1 MLVCNSID
9 TMCFSVQLDDET
21 QNYMIDLQ
29 LSHGKMPEWL
39 YASSTG
45 IVRYKYGVVS
55 DGISIYYTDSKIMK
69 PNCFIRFS
77 SEVIQ
82 REGYDKVFK
91 RCCNILKYLG
101 LNRPWKKLKLS
112 QVDLSFDFQADFSK
126 YIDDRANYAIQ
137 TKLRDSSDRRQN
149 DTITYRLFGIG
160 TTVGY
165 KVRCYDKL
173 AESNTVPGKLYWQEI
188 WRQMG
193 FSLEEP
199 IWRVE
204 YEIRRD
210 FLKSWKVNSL
220 RSFIRCQ
227 RAIQKRL
234 FALWNIKVL
243 DDSNKSRCSFVPEFD
258 FLIEHF
264 TEDFRKHYVDK
275 RPEEYERACA
285 MKTAQAVAAIVAA
298 VTNGAAH
305 FRIRDAQAPLVDPRN
320 KIINNFLS
328 LVRDSAIYDDDQF
341 PTEVDE
347 ALQRRGFYFSP
358 LGETYFAPELGGAC
372 ELSV

>member
-9 TMCFSVQLDDET
+9 TMCFTTNLDDET
-21 QNYMIDLQ
+21 QNYMVDLQ
-29 LSHGKMPEWL
+29 SCHKKMPKWL
-39 YASSTG
+39 FPTDTG
-45 IVRYKYGVVS
+45 IVRYRYGLVS
-55 DGISIYYTDSKIMK
+55 DGISIYYSESKILT

-77 SEVIQ
+77 SEVLQ
-82 REGYDKVFK
+82 REGYDKVYM

-101 LNRPWKKLKLS
+101 IDRPGKTLKLS
-112 QVDLSFDFQADFSK
+112 QVDLCFDFQADFSR
-126 YIDDRANYAIQ
+126 YLDDRANYAIQ
-137 TKLRDSSDRRQN
+137 TKLKDSSDRRQN

-173 AESNTVPGKLYWQEI
+173 AESKTVPGKLYWQDV

-193 FSLEEP
+193 FSLEAP

-220 RSFIRCQ
+220 RSFLRCQ

-234 FALWNIKVL
+234 FSLWNIKIL

-264 TEDFRKHYVDK
+264 TEDFRKHFVDK

-285 MKTAQAVAAIVAA
+285 LKTAQAVAAIVAA

-305 FRIRDAQAPLVDPRN
+305 FRIRDKQSPLGGSRKQIV
-320 KIINNFLS
+320 NNFLS
-328 LVRDSAIYDDDQF
+328 LVQESAIYDDDQF
-341 PTEVDE
+341 SEVVDE

-358 LGETYFAPELGGAC
+358 CGEIYSVPEL
-372 ELSV
+372 EKENHL